1 MNGMMAIGIILIV
14 GLGVLAA
21 LVVLLALLTPL
32 PWWGA
37 LILLPLLDA
46 VLILWARR
54 RLKRPARAPGD
65 AGA

>member
-1 MNGMMAIGIILIV
+1 MMAIWVILIV
-14 GLGVLAA
+14 GLGALAG

-37 LILLPLLDA
+37 LILLPVLDA
-46 VLILWARR
+46 ALILWARR
-54 RLKRPARAPGD
+54 RLKRPERAPGD

>member
-1 MNGMMAIGIILIV
+1 MNDMMAIGVILIV

-37 LILLPLLDA
+37 LILLPVLDA
-46 VLILWARR
+46 ALILWARR
-54 RLKRPARAPGD
+54 RLKRGAPASGD
-65 AGA
+65 AGG

>member
-1 MNGMMAIGIILIV
+1 MMAIGVILII

-37 LILLPLLDA
+37 LILLPVLDA
-46 VLILWARR
+46 ALILWARR
-54 RLKRPARAPGD
+54 RLKRPASTAGD

>member
-1 MNGMMAIGIILIV
+1 MMAIGVVLIV

-21 LVVLLALLTPL
+21 LVVLLAVFTPL

-37 LILLPLLDA
+37 LILLPVLDGA
-46 VLILWARR
+46 LILWARR
-54 RLKRPARAPGD
+54 RLKRPASTGSD

>member
-1 MNGMMAIGIILIV
+1 MMATGVILIV

-37 LILLPLLDA
+37 LLLLPVLDA
-46 VLILWARR
+46 ALILWARR
-54 RLKRPARAPGD
+54 RLKRGAPASG
-65 AGA
+65 GASG

>member
-1 MNGMMAIGIILIV
+1 MMAIGVILIV

-37 LILLPLLDA
+37 LILLPVLDA
-46 VLILWARR
+46 ALILWARR
-54 RLKRPARAPGD
+54 RLKRPARASRD

>member
-1 MNGMMAIGIILIV
+1 MMAIGIILIV

-54 RLKRPARAPGD
+54 RLKRPARASGD

>member
-1 MNGMMAIGIILIV
+1 MMAIGVILIV

-37 LILLPLLDA
+37 LILLPVLDA
-46 VLILWARR
+46 ALILWARR
-54 RLKRPARAPGD
+54 RLKRPARASDD

>member
-1 MNGMMAIGIILIV
+1 MNRTTATGVILIV
-14 GLGVLAA
+14 GLGALAA

-46 VLILWARR
+46 ALLLWARR
-54 RLKRPARAPGD
+54 RLRRGADAPHEATG
-65 AGA
+65 

>member
-1 MNGMMAIGIILIV
+1 MMAIGVVLIV

-37 LILLPLLDA
+37 LILLPVLDA
-46 VLILWARR
+46 ALILWARR
-54 RLKRPARAPGD
+54 RLKRPERASGD

>member
-32 PWWGA
+32 PWWVA
-37 LILLPLLDA
+37 LILLPVLDA
-46 VLILWARR
+46 ALILWARR
-54 RLKRPARAPGD
+54 RLKRPGRASGD

>member
-1 MNGMMAIGIILIV
+1 MMAIGVVLIV

-37 LILLPLLDA
+37 LILLPVLDA
-46 VLILWARR
+46 ALILWARR
-54 RLKRPARAPGD
+54 RLKRPAGASGE

>member
-1 MNGMMAIGIILIV
+1 MNDMMAIGVILIV

-37 LILLPLLDA
+37 LILLPALDA

-54 RLKRPARAPGD
+54 RLKRRAPASGD
-65 AGA
+65 TDG

>member
-1 MNGMMAIGIILIV
+1 MAVGVILIV

-21 LVVLLALLTPL
+21 LVVLLTLLTPL

-37 LILLPLLDA
+37 LVLLPVLDA

-54 RLKRPARAPGD
+54 RLKRRAPVSGD
-65 AGA
+65 AGG

>member
-1 MNGMMAIGIILIV
+1 MMATGIILIV

-37 LILLPLLDA
+37 LILLPVLDA
-46 VLILWARR
+46 ALILWARR
-54 RLKRPARAPGD
+54 RLKRPARA
-65 AGA
+65 AGEAEA

>member
-1 MNGMMAIGIILIV
+1 MAVGVILIV

-21 LVVLLALLTPL
+21 IVVLLALLTPM

-37 LILLPLLDA
+37 LILLPVLDA

-54 RLKRPARAPGD
+54 RLRRGAPASGD
-65 AGA
+65 VSG

>member
-1 MNGMMAIGIILIV
+1 MAVGVIVII

-37 LILLPLLDA
+37 LILLPVLDA
-46 VLILWARR
+46 ALILWARR
-54 RLKRPARAPGD
+54 RLKRGAPVSGD
-65 AGA
+65 AGS

>member
-1 MNGMMAIGIILIV
+1 MMAVGVILIV
-14 GLGVLAA
+14 GLGALAA

-46 VLILWARR
+46 ALILWARR
-54 RLKRPARAPGD
+54 RLKRGAPAPSD
-65 AGA
+65 AGG

>member
-1 MNGMMAIGIILIV
+1 MMATGIILIV

-54 RLKRPARAPGD
+54 RLKRPARASGD

>member
-1 MNGMMAIGIILIV
+1 MAVGVILIV

-37 LILLPLLDA
+37 LALLPALDA

-54 RLKRPARAPGD
+54 RLKRGAPATRD
-65 AGA
+65 AAG